1 MWGNMMSLMWEERP
15 VKQKNTAKEVRTEV
29 IGLMSPGLTK
39 QTKCFDFT
47 WDFEYLWNIPQARSG
62 IKSWWDLLLI
72 LLVQQSNWF
81 FNKFSSTSFVLL
93 WKQPDLISGI
103 IALQPLFV
111 CCIPNCLNY
120 YKMGLESNKDI
131 YLFILRN
138 CICNDDTNLTNN
150 G

>member
-1 MWGNMMSLMWEERP
+1 MKHPPGQKWNKILVGPAAYSLSP
-15 VKQKNTAKEVRTEV
+15 AVKLIFLISSVAP
-29 IGLMSPGLTK
+29 LL
-39 QTKCFDFT
+39 FF
-47 WDFEYLWNIPQARSG
+47 FENS
-62 IKSWWDLLLI
+62 
-72 LLVQQSNWF
+72 
-81 FNKFSSTSFVLL
+81 
-93 WKQPDLISGI
+93 PDLISGI